1 MCQSFSLANK
11 TCKRLPVVIRDM
23 SADSSTM
30 SCFKVRSKADTGE
43 PNLPHGAKKIKSEK
57 ENQKNGYA

>member
-1 MCQSFSLANK
+1 
-11 TCKRLPVVIRDM
+11 M

-57 ENQKNGYA
+57 ENRKKKNGYA